1 MSPASPR
8 RRRPAQALLFAAV
21 LVGLTGCHAR
31 YKKMSRQIGSVQPMV
46 GNPGEPVVDAGGLGD
61 SDVTGTALEEA
72 VDVVVGVGVAVKA
85 AKVQTRLQRAVEPE
99 EVAAALES
107 SIAQAPAKRG
117 LPHKISPEG
126 KHLMRV
132 EIVDYG
138 VGISPSGPVVQTTIS
153 VRIDRKRDGKRV
165 YRATTSCEEPL
176 ATMPN
181 VHIPG
186 VEQIRTL
193 QALSQVEELTRKE
206 LGEATLL
213 GVQRCGE
220 QVVDK
225 MVRHA
230 N

>member
-1 MSPASPR
+1 MTTPLSRSR
-8 RRRPAQALLFAAV
+8 SLLLAAA

-31 YKKMSRQIGSVQPMV
+31 YKKMSGRIGSVQPMV
-46 GNPGEPVVDAGGLGD
+46 ANPGEPMVDAGGLGD
-61 SDVTGTALEEA
+61 SDITGTAVEDA

-107 SIAQAPAKRG
+107 SILQAPAKRG
-117 LPHKISPEG
+117 LPHRISPEG
-126 KHLMRV
+126 KHLMRI

-138 VGISPSGPVVQTTIS
+138 VGVASSGPVVQTTIS
-153 VRIDRKRDGKRV
+153 VRIDRKRDGKRI

-176 ATMPN
+176 ANMSDIA
-181 VHIPG
+181 IPG
-186 VEQIRTL
+186 AEQIRTL
-193 QALSQVEELTRKE
+193 QALAQVQELNRAE
-206 LGEATLL
+206 LRAATLL
-213 GVQRCGE
+213 GVERCGE

-230 N
+230 R